1 MTLAQLIA
9 QFRREADDAV
19 APYFFSDSAV
29 TDWLN
34 EAVDEACVRSLLI
47 KDWSTSAVCN
57 IAITAGTST
66 YSTHASIINI
76 TRAEFFATGDAET
89 DGDVLGQVT
98 EHYLDAREAGWRTRT
113 ERPVFYVHH
122 DTKLRLGCLP
132 ETDGTL
138 KLEVNRLPLAP
149 MALTTDSPEFAAKH
163 HRHLVAWALHRAFSI
178 PDTEVIDPAR
188 SARSEAEFTRMF
200 GLRMDATIRRDDETD
215 VPHHNRAVWL

>member
-1 MTLAQLIA
+1 MTLGELMAV
-9 QFRREADDAV
+9 FRSFV
-19 APYFFSDSAV
+19 GDSSKPFIFEDELV
-29 TDWLN
+29 KMWLN

-47 KDWSTSAVCN
+47 KDWSTTAVCN

-76 TRAEFFATGDAET
+76 TRAELFAAGDAET

-98 EHYLDAREAGWRTRT
+98 EHYLDANEAGWRTRT
-113 ERPVFYVHH
+113 ERPVFFIHH
-122 DTKLRLGCLP
+122 DTKIRFGCLP

-149 MALTTDSPEFAAKH
+149 MALTTDAPEFAAKH

-215 VPHHNRAVWL
+215 VPHRNQAVWL